1 MKGGNGKP
9 DELTFEQPE
18 EIAHAKVKPDGAAV
32 IRNLSR
38 THFCA
43 NESGTAGE
51 FISRLSK
58 KFERR
63 DFFIFRKK
71 KKKKIISDKT
81 GGTEK

>member
-58 KFERR
+58 NFERR
-63 DFFIFRKK
+63 DFLLPKRLLLE
-71 KKKKIISDKT
+71 
-81 GGTEK
+81 EKLSPKVTDEV